1 MTLKIVKDI
10 RVRLFRTES
19 GGIYGD
25 VSQLLKLLVK
35 DEIIS
40 CDLGNLGNLQCMIW
54 WSFMN
59 GRIQTW
65 QWIFLLYIDEL
76 KNAQTLF

>member
-1 MTLKIVKDI
+1 MVMVSVLK
-10 RVRLFRTES
+10 
-19 GGIYGD
+19 
-25 VSQLLKLLVK
+25 LKLLVK

-40 CDLGNLGNLQCMIW
+40 CDLGNLGNLQSVVW

-65 QWIFLLYIDEL
+65 QWTFLFYIGEL
-76 KNAQTLF
+76 KKCTNFKCPFFPLGMDPLLVL